1 MKETTLTETEKFFIA
16 TATGE
21 LSNTIDALLN
31 DGADPYRLR
40 KVMADFSDQQNAR
53 LTAELEA
60 ANKKLEEA
68 EADAWLVGRL
78 EYAQLQGDVLIEA
91 KDGEGFI
98 VILHSDSEDERFSL
112 GAFDT
117 LPEAIAALAALD
129 EKPP

>member
-1 MKETTLTETEKFFIA
+1 
-16 TATGE
+16 
-21 LSNTIDALLN
+21 
-31 DGADPYRLR
+31 
-40 KVMADFSDQQNAR
+40 MADFSDQQNAS